1 MLQVPEPRSQA
12 CDGHLS
18 GWEGMGRGPTDLG
31 TIPHSGACKLC
42 DLGHG
47 TLSRSQFPQLRKG
60 IRKNQ
65 AL

>member
-12 CDGHLS
+12 CDGYLS

-42 DLGHG
+42 DLGHV
-47 TLSRSQFPQLRKG
+47 TLSRSQFPQL
-60 IRKNQ
+60 
-65 AL
+65 